1 MWIMWRRIFQA
12 EERSSAEAL
21 RWEVCSGNKRK
32 AAVAGVE

>member
-21 RWEVCSGNKRK
+21 SWEMCSGNKRK